1 MSRTQ
6 QLIGRFKNELE
17 GLLSELHQEAELA
30 LGQRQYASLES
41 IASELRAVEE
51 ILSVL
56 DCHGRKAAPMQEL
69 AITAEEPVASDSA
82 AIEEP
87 IAEAPP
93 ESQAEA
99 TLDEPS
105 QEAAPLESPILIE
118 DKAEATVEPSAPLD
132 EPTKEASAVEEPAP
146 VPDYPKPVEQPKPK
160 HLVCPQGQE
169 LDTLR
174 KQFFSDSRDLLEAE
188 EINNDNLC
196 FLKSNICLGWFLY
209 FVEKDKPVKNTICEE
224 VRRLV
229 DFWKQRAGDFFFGID
244 KKATALPEN
253 WHAFYRS
260 FRFLHF
266 AKKAIALISSEKIK
280 GTREIYELI
289 AYCETSVYRMI
300 GNIGPNIYDKD
311 QQEIHRWLEKS
322 PFTPYQCWKAHAD
335 GGPKTE
341 TVFEHASELEPIVT
355 QIETTLVK
363 KASRDELLNAVASF
377 VNHPKNYESFS
388 ENLRRLVVDCL
399 NGGIPPSNTILR
411 KLLAPYRAE
420 LEDIQHNHAAKLL
433 EYLDKDANKMIINK
447 QIPFDNDVPE
457 DPEHE
462 HRLTEVK
469 KILKDKHLL
478 IVGGN
483 KGQAHRIEDLR
494 KKLGL
499 KQLEWPP
506 TEEHTRNDAL
516 EDHVARA
523 DAVCIA
529 VRWARH
535 SRKDLLDIAKAQGK
549 MTAILPHGTNFN
561 KIVYDLYGQWCNGN
575 GRNNHHEDD

>member
-30 LGQRQYASLES
+30 LGQRQYARLES
-41 IASELRAVEE
+41 IATELRAAEE
-51 ILSVL
+51 VLSL
-56 DCHGRKAAPMQEL
+56 LASHGSLHALTRDL
-69 AITAEEPVASDSA
+69 AIVAEEPAIAEQTLDDKPKAVALPEPPVASS
-82 AIEEP
+82 
-87 IAEAPP
+87 EAPQ
-93 ESQAEA
+93 ES
-99 TLDEPS
+99 TRIEPPI
-105 QEAAPLESPILIE
+105 PLE
-118 DKAEATVEPSAPLD
+118 DHTEATVEPDVSLVA
-132 EPTKEASAVEEPAP
+132 TNKEASAVEKLAPAP
-146 VPDYPKPVEQPKPK
+146 GHTKPEETPKPK

-174 KQFFSDSRDLLEAE
+174 KQFFSDSRDLMEAE
-188 EINNDNLC
+188 DTNSDASCL
-196 FLKSNICLGWFLY
+196 LKSNICLGWFLY
-209 FVEKDKPVKNTICEE
+209 YTEQDKPVKDTICEE
-224 VRRLV
+224 VRCLA
-229 DFWKQRAGDFFFGID
+229 DFWKLRAGDFFFGID
-244 KKATALPEN
+244 KKATVKPEN

-266 AKKAIALISSEKIK
+266 AKKAIDLMSSETVK

-289 AYCETSVYRMI
+289 AYCETSLYRLI
-300 GNIGPNIYDKD
+300 VDLGLNYYDKD
-311 QQEIHRWLEKS
+311 QQQIHKWLEKS
-322 PFTPYQCWKAHAD
+322 PFTPYQCWKPHAD

-363 KASRDELLNAVASF
+363 KASRDELLKAIATF
-377 VNHPKNYESFS
+377 VNDPQNFESFG
-388 ENLRRLVVDCL
+388 ENLKRLVVDCL
-399 NGGIPPSNTILR
+399 NGGIPPSNTSLR
-411 KLLAPYRAE
+411 ELLAPFRAE
-420 LEDIQHNHAAKLL
+420 VEGLEHNHAKKLL
-433 EYLDKDANKMIINK
+433 EYLEKDANKALVKKLVPVEI
-447 QIPFDNDVPE
+447 DVPE

-499 KQLEWPP
+499 KLLEWPP

-549 MTAILPHGTNFN
+549 MTAILPRGTGFN